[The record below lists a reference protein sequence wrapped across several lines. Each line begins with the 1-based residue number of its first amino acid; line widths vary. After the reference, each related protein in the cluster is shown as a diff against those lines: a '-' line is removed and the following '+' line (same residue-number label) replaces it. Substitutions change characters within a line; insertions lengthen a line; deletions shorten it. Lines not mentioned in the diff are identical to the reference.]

1 MATYKKHI
9 AQGLMCADCVGLI
22 KSFFWSAGG
31 TSANKYASGCPDTNA
46 NGMIKLCNETGA
58 IATMPDIPGLVLW
71 TDGHVGVSIGGGYAI
86 EARGF
91 AYGVVK
97 TRIQDRTWKKWGKL
111 KLLTYVDGDAES
123 DEPETPVTP
132 VAPEQPSTP
141 DAPDANPYAEPTQ
154 KLSRGSKGEGV
165 KWLQWMLTKCGYSV
179 GSCGIDGDFGRDTR
193 SAVLKFQQKRMET
206 DGSAGALTREL
217 LKRDAGEDDDD
228 AEDD

>member
-22 KSFFWSAGG
+22 KSFFWSSAG
-31 TSANKYASGCPDTNA
+31 TAANKYAFGCPDTNA
-46 NGMIKLCNETGA
+46 NGIMKQCNQTGT

-91 AYGVVK
+91 NYGVVK
-97 TRIQDRTWKKWGKL
+97 TKIKDRTWKKWGKL
-111 KLLTYVDGDAES
+111 KLLTYVDGDVEPVTP
-123 DEPETPVTP
+123 DTPVTPETPVTP
-132 VAPEQPSTP
+132 DVPAIGGK
-141 DAPDANPYAEPTQ
+141 NPYAEPTA
-154 KLSRGSKGEGV
+154 KLSKGSKGTGV

-179 GSCGIDGDFGRDTR
+179 GSCGIDGDFGSATR
-193 SAVLKFQQKRMET
+193 SALLRYQQKRMET
-206 DGSAGALTREL
+206 DGTAGALTREL

-228 AEDD
+228 AEAD